1 MGIIKNQSIKNATI
15 FYIGMG
21 IGAINTVLIYPNVF
35 NNQPEHWGLIQIL
48 IAYAFVVST
57 FSQLGVPK
65 TYMRFFPSIQD
76 KGQLLFFGIIL
87 SIAGFV
93 LSLLG
98 YYLFKDQLFYS
109 LNASDLLINNFHYV
123 IILMFCISFFE
134 LFASISRSFLNAVT
148 PTFLD
153 EIFLKSYSLII
164 LSLHG
169 LQLLSFQHFLQFFII
184 GYAVK
189 MFLLIA
195 LQLKHNRASISF
207 TFKDLELKELINFG
221 FYVIIGG
228 ASAMLIS
235 KVDMILI
242 NKYLDLEHVAYY
254 TVAFFIGNAIKI
266 PARSLVSISV
276 PLLAKAWE
284 NNDMEQLQLL
294 YTKSAINL
302 LIVGGFF
309 FLLVWLNIDDILLL
323 LPYKFS
329 HGKYVVLFIGFGQL
343 FNISSGLNGSIII
356 NSKYYRWDLI
366 FNLFLLVFSILTNM
380 LFIPESSPL
389 SFYGI
394 VGINGAAFATALSI
408 LLFNILKM
416 FFLYF
421 KLDMNPF
428 TVKTIHTLFVLSAI
442 YILVQWI
449 PFVEIETPQEMYA
462 VINMI
467 LRSLVV
473 FILFIPVMI
482 KLKLSEDINIVIN
495 EFKNKIFR

>member
-1 MGIIKNQSIKNATI
+1 MGIVRNQSIKNATI
-15 FYIGMG
+15 FYIGMA
-21 IGAINTVLIYPNVF
+21 IGAINTVIIYPNVF
-35 NNQPEHWGLIQIL
+35 HDEPEHWGLIQIL
-48 IAYAFVVST
+48 IAYAFVAST

-65 TYMRFFPSIQD
+65 TYMRFFPTIQD
-76 KGQLLFFGIIL
+76 KGQFLFFGIVL
-87 SIAGFV
+87 SISGFI
-93 LSLLG
+93 LSLLA
-98 YYLFKDQLFYS
+98 YYLFKDQLFEY
-109 LNASDLLINNFHYV
+109 LNASELLISNFHYV

-134 LFASISRSFLNAVT
+134 LFTSVSCSYLNAVT
-148 PTFLD
+148 PTFLN

-164 LSLHG
+164 LLLHG
-169 LQLLSFQHFLQFFII
+169 FQVLSFPKFLQFFIL

-189 MFLLIA
+189 MLLLIV
-195 LQLKHNRASISF
+195 LQLKHNRTSISF
-207 TFKDLELKELINFG
+207 TFKDLQLKEMINFG

-228 ASAMLIS
+228 TSAMLIS
-235 KVDMILI
+235 KVDMIMI

-284 NNDMEQLQLL
+284 NKDMQQLQLL

-309 FLLVWLNIDDILLL
+309 FLVVWLNIDDILLL
-323 LPYKFS
+323 LPDKFS
-329 HGKYVVLFIGFGQL
+329 HGKYVVLFIGLGQL

-366 FNLFLLVFSILTNM
+366 FNLFLLVVTIITNM

-389 SFYGI
+389 SSYSI

-416 FFLYF
+416 LFLYL
-421 KLDMNPF
+421 KLDMIPF
-428 TVKTIHTLFVLSAI
+428 TIKTIYTLLLLSSV
-442 YILVQWI
+442 YILVDCI
-449 PFVEIETPQEMYA
+449 PFPSIETSQEIY
-462 VINMI
+462 VFTNII

-473 FILFIPVMI
+473 FMLFTPIMI
-482 KLKLSEDINIVIN
+482 KLKLSEDINKLIIEVR
-495 EFKNKIFR
+495 KKISR